1 MTLDGAAPTKLL
13 TQTLKK
19 ESDNGESML
28 QMISDYVVFLMEQSV
43 PAFKLENLAADIK
56 LITTLDKPE
65 DLLVYSCLI
74 AHKLSNCEVIHDVTE
89 ARLKTVRMHT
99 AKMVLAFLSLLS

>member
-1 MTLDGAAPTKLL
+1 
-13 TQTLKK
+13 
-19 ESDNGESML
+19 
-28 QMISDYVVFLMEQSV
+28 MISDYVLFLLQESIDGFDV
-43 PAFKLENLAADIK
+43 ENPDLSAEIQ

-74 AHKLSNCEVIHDVTE
+74 AHKLCNNEEIDDVCT

-99 AKMVLAFLSLLS
+99 AKMVLAFLSLMS